1 MIKLFGLDVE
11 LKLIIVPFVYI
22 IIGIISFTV
31 LKKIISKLV
40 DKRNLK
46 GEKKQRINT
55 LKVLIINIIKY
66 LIIICVIL
74 AILL

>member
-55 LKVLIINIIKY
+55 LKVLIINIINPRF
-66 LIIICVIL
+66 CFRFF
-74 AILL
+74 